1 MTTSANSS
9 SWVRTYTKDDATKYQ
24 IAYRSNN
31 TWRLNANG
39 KAVPG
44 SFTTN
49 LQVDRTAID
58 GGVTGGGVNATWT
71 TAATRGPGAN
81 GVWERKYLDDDDT
94 TLGFAL
100 PDASWSDLND
110 RKSNFNSQVNNI
122 SSNAI
127 AKYFRTLGFGRGSGL
142 STQAGAIRELSRSQG
157 SGNQGN
163 PSEDPVGGNRTL
175 ITELPS
181 EIGAKPRDKYGSRYT
196 YYYPVALSY
205 NRDQDKM
212 QISVLKYKPKQ
223 IKGFKIAKSRDAGG
237 RDGYTKRVLGSVF
250 LPVPGSVTDSNN
262 VAWSQGE
269 MDPAKIAMAQAFF
282 KNIQKESQQ
291 VEGLIDSVSEISQQI
306 GENSGDV
313 KKGVAAVLTKAATG
327 GDILSR
333 TTGSVINPN
342 MEMLFQGPA
351 IRPFSFS
358 WKMSPRD
365 LEEAQM
371 IKKIIRMFKQ
381 SQSVKRSKSM
391 LFLQS
396 PNTYAIRFL
405 TARGKEHGYLPK
417 IKECALTGFNINYTP
432 DGNYSTYE
440 NSSMVAYEMSMSF
453 QELEPIYHDDYT
465 ALDQDTDESIGF

>member
-1 MTTSANSS
+1 
-9 SWVRTYTKDDATKYQ
+9 
-24 IAYRSNN
+24 
-31 TWRLNANG
+31 
-39 KAVPG
+39 
-44 SFTTN
+44 
-49 LQVDRTAID
+49 
-58 GGVTGGGVNATWT
+58 
-71 TAATRGPGAN
+71 
-81 GVWERKYLDDDDT
+81 
-94 TLGFAL
+94 
-100 PDASWSDLND
+100 
-110 RKSNFNSQVNNI
+110 
-122 SSNAI
+122 
-127 AKYFRTLGFGRGSGL
+127 
-142 STQAGAIRELSRSQG
+142 
-157 SGNQGN
+157 
-163 PSEDPVGGNRTL
+163 
-175 ITELPS
+175 
-181 EIGAKPRDKYGSRYT
+181 
-196 YYYPVALSY
+196 
-205 NRDQDKM
+205 
-212 QISVLKYKPKQ
+212 
-223 IKGFKIAKSRDAGG
+223 
-237 RDGYTKRVLGSVF
+237 
-250 LPVPGSVTDSNN
+250 VPGSVTDSNN
-262 VAWSQGE
+262 VAWSQNT